1 MVYAPSTTASACTK
15 YLFSRVHNTHLDSAP
30 VRKDNASHATQ
41 FARARGRSHTKRR
54 HPRRAPVAGR
64 PASPRPILPARPR
77 ITRRRRQRDSALRR
91 RRAVRAARRTMGPA
105 GPRGNVRAR
114 GIFRRA
120 VRRIPEL
127 RAGFVR

>member
-1 MVYAPSTTASACTK
+1 MVYAPSSTASTCTE

-54 HPRRAPVAGR
+54 YPRRTPVAGR
-64 PASPRPILPARPR
+64 PASPRSNLPARAR
-77 ITRRRRQRDSALRR
+77 TARRRRQRDSALRGHR
-91 RRAVRAARRTMGPA
+91 TVRAARRTMGPA
-105 GPRGNVRAR
+105 GPGGDVRAR
-114 GIFRRA
+114 GVFRCA